1 MIKKLFKFTVFICA
15 VLLLVSCNSYD
26 VDLESENNVY
36 DEFAQYIAS
45 PESVVGKTVRVTS
58 TLSAVYSFEQNK
70 INRFVLVEP
79 DESGEK
85 RALYEIRYNGE
96 NYPALGQRVTVS
108 GTFRNGG
115 YIEVDSFSD
124 NAIYS
129 AFEVDALDMS
139 ANELTQM
146 IKSFRSEYRDSEY
159 FGKTIRIFGTIAT
172 HDKYTYLVGI
182 DGSGSPLWDIE
193 LHDPS
198 GMIPFPTV
206 DTFALYPVEIIGELS
221 IYFED
226 SIAYACIKVKSMVKI
241 ESVLK

>member
-1 MIKKLFKFTVFICA
+1 MIKKQLQFIVLICA
-15 VLLLVSCNSYD
+15 MLLLASCSSYD
-26 VDLESENNVY
+26 VDLRSEDNVY

-45 PESVVGKTVRVTS
+45 PESVADKTVRVTS
-58 TLSAVYSFEQNK
+58 TLSAVYNFEQNK

-85 RALYEIRYNGE
+85 RALYEVRYSDG

-108 GTFRNGG
+108 GAFRNGG

-124 NAIYS
+124 DASYS
-129 AFEVDALDMS
+129 VFELDALDMS
-139 ANELTQM
+139 ASELTKT
-146 IKSFRSEYRDSEY
+146 IKAFRNEYRDSEY
-159 FGKTIRIFGTIAT
+159 FGKTIRIFGSIAT

-182 DGSGSPLWDIE
+182 DGSGTPLWDIE